1 MTTSAFLVSA
11 ESGEALARAVCSRCH
26 TFTGT
31 ARPTAPTLHGVLGST
46 VELADGSSLLADSV
60 YIRESIVDPQA
71 KIVKGDSTQTMPTFS
86 ETFTIG
92 DGPIGVRLNAD
103 QIDAL
108 VLFVE
113 SLG

>member
-1 MTTSAFLVSA
+1 VSA
-11 ESGEALARAVCSRCH
+11 ESGETLGGAVLCSRCH
-26 TFTGT
+26 TFAGT
-31 ARPTAPTLHGVLGST
+31 QKPAGPTLYGVLGST
-46 VELADGSSLLADSV
+46 VELAAGSSVLTDSV

-71 KIVKGDSTQTMPTFS
+71 KIVKGDWTQTMPTFS

-92 DGPIGVRLNAD
+92 DGPIGVRLSAD

-108 VLFVE
+108 VLVVE